1 MIDRKT
7 WLYVA
12 LFVGWAIAIL
22 GIRTYDRSAQAD
34 VLKIRLAHPMAPG
47 NNVTLGYE
55 KFAELVK
62 EKSDGN
68 ILVEVYGS
76 CMLGSDRVGMESAQ
90 SGSLEMASSSSPN
103 MANFSNDFMIFDL
116 PYVTDIKYQKNLYDA
131 LDNGPLGKYFDNLAE
146 KINLRPVMFS
156 EYGYR
161 NFVTTGKPISTAD
174 TVKGL
179 KVRVTSSPVEIAT
192 AEALGMSPTPVAW
205 GETYTAMQQGTV
217 DGEGNTF
224 SLLCDAKHN
233 EVITSAVDSRHNY
246 SMHMLM
252 VNNEFWK
259 KLAPEQQQTISEAAH
274 EALVYQR
281 GITRDLEDAATKK
294 FQDQGIDVHFLN
306 AQELQAFKDKTRSV
320 WEKYRS
326 EIPAQLFDM
335 VGATQTEDY
344 VAVGDTGSGKAKDL
358 QVAEVTVQ

>member
-7 WLYVA
+7 WLYGA
-12 LFVGWAIAIL
+12 LLLGWAVIVL
-22 GIRTYDRSAQAD
+22 GFHAYAGKSRTE
-34 VLKIRLAHPMAPG
+34 VVKIRLAHPMAPG

-62 EKSDGN
+62 EKSKGK
-68 ILVEVYGS
+68 IVVEVYGS

-161 NFVTTGKPISTAD
+161 NFVTTGRPISTVD
-174 TVKGL
+174 TVEGL

-233 EVITSAVDSRHNY
+233 EVIKSAIDSRHNY

-252 VNNEFWK
+252 VNNEFWN
-259 KLAPEQQQTISEAAH
+259 KLDARQQRIISEAAH

-281 GITRDLEDAATKK
+281 GITKTLEEVATKK
-294 FQDQGIDVHFLN
+294 FQDQGIAVHFLTPE
-306 AQELQAFKDKTRSV
+306 ELQAFKDKTRSV
-320 WEKYRS
+320 WDKYRS
-326 EIPAQLFDM
+326 SIPQELFDM
-335 VGATQTEDY
+335 VAATQTDDY
-344 VAVGDTGSGKAKDL
+344 VAVGDADSGTNKGLYNA
-358 QVAEVTVQ
+358 VATSL

>member
-1 MIDRKT
+1 MINRKT

-12 LFVGWAIAIL
+12 LLSGWVIAVL
-22 GIRTYDRSAQAD
+22 GIRTYAGTTRAD

-55 KFAELVK
+55 KFAELLK
-62 EKSDGN
+62 EKSDGK
-68 ILVEVYGS
+68 IVVEVYGS

-103 MANFSNDFMIFDL
+103 MANFSNEFMIFDL
-116 PYVTDIKYQKNLYDA
+116 PYVTDIKYQQNIYDA
-131 LDNGPLGKYFDNLAE
+131 LDNGSLGTYFDKLAD

-161 NFVTTGKPISTAD
+161 NFVTTGRPISTAD

-233 EVITSAVDSRHNY
+233 EVIKSAIDSRHNY

-259 KLAPEQQQTISEAAH
+259 KLTPEQQGYISQAAK
-274 EALVYQR
+274 EALAYQR
-281 GITRDLEDAATKK
+281 DITKTLEDAATRK
-294 FQDQGIDVHFLN
+294 FQDQGINVHFLT
-306 AQELQAFKDKTRSV
+306 AEELQVFKDKTRPV
-320 WEKYRS
+320 WDIYRS
-326 EIPAQLFDM
+326 QIPATLFDM
-335 VGATQTEDY
+335 VADTQRDDY
-344 VAVGDTGSGKAKDL
+344 VPVGTTTSSKG
-358 QVAEVTVQ
+358 